1 MSSDSENK
9 FVVAGSSAENVV
21 QRKKVREMF
30 PLFGNIFRK
39 KMQILLVYYA
49 I

>member
-1 MSSDSENK
+1 MSSDSDSESK
-9 FVVAGSSAENVV
+9 VVVVGSSAEDIV
-21 QRKKVREMF
+21 QRKEVREA
-30 PLFGNIFRK
+30 LLGNIFRK